1 MGRVHVGD
9 VGVVRQPASQ
19 QGDASRAAD
28 GRGAVVALV
37 QSALVDEVLLDQGHV
52 VQRVHVQVL
61 VVGEHEHNVRLLAL
75 GIRAPFAAQTQRPL
89 LIAASQDGREL
100 QARRD
105 GDS

>member
-9 VGVVRQPASQ
+9 VGVVRQPARQ
-19 QGDASRAAD
+19 QGDTGRAAD

-37 QSALVDEVLLDQGHV
+37 QSAFVDEVLLDQGDI

-61 VVGEHEHNVRLLAL
+61 VVGQDEHNVGLLAV
-75 GIRAPFAAQTQRPL
+75 GIGAEFAAQTQRPL
-89 LIAASQDGREL
+89 LVAASQDGREL
-100 QARRD
+100 QARRE